1 MLCTFRIRDRDRPLR
16 RAWQAGRLASQ
27 DLGSQIISTDWSP
40 DLILSSDAVR
50 SRETVHEMSKS
61 FTKAVPT
68 EYLGSFYVTSSL
80 DGHTRKLLE
89 VVSHHLHATHR

>member
-1 MLCTFRIRDRDRPLR
+1 M
-16 RAWQAGRLASQ
+16 
-27 DLGSQIISTDWSP
+27 
-40 DLILSSDAVR
+40 ILSSDAVR

-61 FTKAVPT
+61 FSKAVPT

-89 VVSHHLHATHR
+89 VWWCLMICTLVIDEDESADQREEGGGGAVDGDFKSRIAL